1 MPFSIKLQASI
12 DERVPLK
19 EFGEIIIFI
28 KLKISILRIEQ
39 QYFKYIIRRDYNY
52 NIFFFIF
59 DNFLMIEI
67 RQWVK
72 I

>member
-39 QYFKYIIRRDYNY
+39 QYLKYIIRRDYNY

-59 DNFLMIEI
+59 DNF
-67 RQWVK
+67 
-72 I
+72 